1 MITHISLPRSATLLA
16 LALLAGAI
24 PPAAADPGDLPVMPV
39 LHWNAETRQVIVTPP
54 VQVISWMRG
63 QLDDPD
69 GALSSWLARYDRQR
83 QTPGFAQAILQLQDL
98 AREAADAGATPFQVE
113 HEVIP
118 RILEQRG
125 DIRDGLYGRGQQP
138 TWRRCFMQEN
148 GHWHCDVR
156 EPFLGVCIEWR
167 CIPDSESNECIA
179 TKVIPCPVDASSPGH
194 DLEVGQR

>member
-125 DIRDGLYGRGQQP
+125 DIRDGLYGRRMLHAMWSTCVKITYGTTICEQTDQDGNCVS
-138 TWRRCFMQEN
+138 TGCK
-148 GHWHCDVR
+148 
-156 EPFLGVCIEWR
+156 
-167 CIPDSESNECIA
+167 DSDESECSIW
-179 TKVIPCPVDASSPGH
+179 KEIPCPEDAAL
-194 DLEVGQR
+194 DLVTIGK